1 MSNKIF
7 NIDFNLG
14 NVLDGDGGILM
25 TTPTIS
31 YQAAPNWEL
40 HFVENVESAG
50 SLVPIDVSQAVS
62 WNAAVD
68 VDFTDET
75 QPMIRTLPSAIIT
88 SGAASGIIVVPL
100 DANTE
105 TFYQKINGRNTIPA
119 YFEIRGRDSND
130 RVIYDYRF
138 RINALGAIDPQG
150 GEPLPVVS
158 GGVTMADVYALLR
171 SDVDY
176 EFSDDGT
183 TWHTPQ
189 RSTDTYYRTRYPEGE
204 WGEAIEM
211 IKGADGTDGEDGTDG
226 TNGVGFKV
234 VGEYNAG
241 TTYHPYTTS
250 GYYEVVTHN
259 GSSYAYINAT
269 ASSGHEPSGTDSY
282 WELIAAKG
290 DTGSV
295 ENITVSDI
303 TDFDSTMS
311 GILSGYALKGE
322 SYTIA
327 QSNTLLAAKANA
339 SDVYTTEEADNKFVD
354 IDELSEATGNL
365 VTVSQWTN
373 QNATFQGEIDYLSGV
388 ISGGGGGDLSNYTPL
403 STTQSISAY
412 LQNEIDNIPTPASL
426 DDYTPLSTFN
436 TTTGALRNDVNA
448 VSGGLNTTNGTV
460 GTLTTNLSTVSGN
473 LNTVSGN
480 LNTLRTEF
488 NVVSGVVADISGGVA
503 TDALSGVALNGEAQ
517 PIASNVAYVQALA
530 MTMTTMPNAN
540 DTLQKFMLY
549 LGDTEIPSGY
559 TKMHLYERKADSS
572 AVPPSMHDIYL
583 TIGSPYNVSSV
594 KLSTNGSN
602 YWCTGS
608 DYQGFISISIGGG
621 SWCEEQAWIIE
632 VQGQTKIV
640 SDNGSA
646 VGGLPWEAT
655 GWHIDSSSTDPGVYM
670 THSAPVGPTTYH
682 WEDIGHFVPE
692 NE

>member
-14 NVLDGDGGILM
+14 NVLDSDGGILM

-40 HFVENVESAG
+40 HFVENVDTAG
-50 SLVPIDVSQAVS
+50 LMTPIDVSQAVS

-105 TFYQKINGRNTIPA
+105 TFYQKINGRNSIPA

-150 GEPLPVVS
+150 GEPLPIVS

-171 SDVDY
+171 SAPEY
-176 EFSDDGT
+176 RYSDDGT
-183 TWHTPQ
+183 NWHPTQ
-189 RSTDTYYRTRYPEGE
+189 QTGDIYYQTRYDGGD
-204 WGEAIEM
+204 WSSTIEM

-234 VGEYNAG
+234 VGEYNAE

-295 ENITVSDI
+295 DNITVSDI

-311 GILSGYALKGE
+311 GLLSGYALKGE
-322 SYTIA
+322 SYTVA

-339 SDVYTTEEADNKFVD
+339 SDVYTIEEADNKFVD

-365 VTVSQWTN
+365 VTLTQWN
-373 QNATFQGEIDYLSGV
+373 NKNAQIQGEIDYLSGV
-388 ISGGGGGDLSNYTPL
+388 ISGGGGGGDLSLYTPL
-403 STTQSISAY
+403 STTQSISGT
-412 LQNEIDNIPTPASL
+412 LQNEI
-426 DDYTPLSTFN
+426 N
-436 TTTGALRNDVNA
+436 TISGNVPSSAIEGVN
-448 VSGGLNTTNGTV
+448 LNNER
-460 GTLTTNLSTVSGN
+460 TLTV
-473 LNTVSGN
+473 
-480 LNTLRTEF
+480 
-488 NVVSGVVADISGGVA
+488 
-503 TDALSGVALNGEAQ
+503 
-517 PIASNVAYVQALA
+517 SNVAWVLA
-530 MTMTTMPNAN
+530 MPMRTTMPNAN
-540 DTLQKFMLY
+540 DTDQDFMFY
-549 LGDTEIPSGY
+549 VGDDILGSTPPFI
-559 TKMHLYERKADSS
+559 KAHLYEKVADAS
-572 AVPPSMHDIYL
+572 ATPPSEDDITISIPDYNIYDVTL
-583 TIGSPYNVSSV
+583 TKGGDGAWTGTSQQGQVIRIAYYHGSPDTRCKY
-594 KLSTNGSN
+594 TYG
-602 YWCTGS
+602 
-608 DYQGFISISIGGG
+608 ISINNTVEIMGVNEVSDELPWQVYPWEIVQTETTTPVTMSHAPHGGG
-621 SWCEEQAWIIE
+621 DAR
-632 VQGQTKIV
+632 
-640 SDNGSA
+640 
-646 VGGLPWEAT
+646 
-655 GWHIDSSSTDPGVYM
+655 
-670 THSAPVGPTTYH
+670 TYH
-682 WEDIGHFVPE
+682 WEDISPWAS
-692 NE
+692 NS